1 MFRDHSSRWGFLLLL
16 FSLCL
21 IQGCGNRYPA
31 EVQKQ
36 IAEVSQRL
44 TGLKKQLDSGRLT
57 NANIAKQYANQ
68 LESLNPDLS
77 NVAQSLKND
86 VTSRGILF
94 ENLSSRLADVNSEPQ
109 TETEYAVALDELNK
123 FAVATDPIV
132 FNESLIDIVNTL
144 ADLSAG
150 TLPRINIPKSNP
162 DQNTPGSS
170 QRVAGS
176 YLVGNPNYGSWQTDR
191 SGNQF
196 WGWYGKYAFFSSLF
210 MPGYGYGSRIGFN
223 SWYGQPRYS
232 YYNDYGRDTYGT
244 SRDKKSWSRKANDLK
259 SRGIKTPKP
268 KKDYRSV
275 NAKRRSSTYAYQRQ
289 AKSNQYGAKKAN
301 SSSARQSTSSGSPTK
316 RSSSYSRYG
325 SSFRGSSSG
334 SRSSWGGK

>member
-1 MFRDHSSRWGFLLLL
+1 MFRDRLSRQGLLLLL
-16 FSLCL
+16 FSACL

-36 IAEVSQRL
+36 SAEVSQRL
-44 TGLKKQLDSGRLT
+44 ISLKRQLDTGRLT

-77 NVAQSLKND
+77 SVAQSLKND
-86 VTSRGILF
+86 VTSKGILF
-94 ENLSSRLADVNSEPQ
+94 ENLASRLAAVNPEPQ
-109 TETEYAVALDELNK
+109 TETEYALALEELNNIS
-123 FAVATDPIV
+123 VAADPIL

-150 TLPRINIPKSNP
+150 ALPRINIPKSSL

-170 QRVAGS
+170 QRVPGS
-176 YLVGNPNYGSWQTDR
+176 YLVGNPNYGSWQTNS

-223 SWYGQPRYS
+223 SWYGRPRYS
-232 YYNDYGRDTYGT
+232 YYNDYGRDAYGT
-244 SRDKKSWSRKANDLK
+244 SRDRTRWSKNTNDLK
-259 SRGIKTPKP
+259 NRGINIKKP

-289 AKSNQYGAKKAN
+289 AKTNQYGAKKPN
-301 SSSARQSTSSGSPTK
+301 RSSARRSTGSGSTTR
-316 RSSSYSRYG
+316 RSSTYSRYG
-325 SSFRGSSSG
+325 SSFRGSGVG
-334 SRSSWGGK
+334 SRSAWGGK

>member
-16 FSLCL
+16 LYICF
-21 IQGCGNRYPA
+21 IQGCGNRYPE
-31 EVQKQ
+31 EVRKQ
-36 IAEVSQRL
+36 IAEVSQQL
-44 TGLKKQLDSGRLT
+44 TGLKGQLDSGRLT
-57 NANIAKQYANQ
+57 NANIAKQYATQ

-77 NVAQSLKND
+77 NVARSLRND
-86 VTSRGILF
+86 VTSKGILF
-94 ENLSSRLADVNSEPQ
+94 ENLSSRLADVNSESQ
-109 TETEYAVALDELNK
+109 TETEYALALDELNNII
-123 FAVATDPIV
+123 VAADPIV

-150 TLPRINIPKSNP
+150 ALPRINIPKSSP
-162 DQNTPGSS
+162 GQNTPGSS
-170 QRVAGS
+170 QRVPGS
-176 YLVGNPNYGSWQTDR
+176 YLVGNPNYGSWQTNR

-210 MPGYGYGSRIGFN
+210 MPGYGYGSRIGFD
-223 SWYGQPRYS
+223 SWYGRPRHS
-232 YYNDYGRDTYGT
+232 YYNDYGRASYGT
-244 SRDKKSWSRKANDLK
+244 SRDKNKWSKNANN
-259 SRGIKTPKP
+259 SRNRGVNVQKP

-289 AKSNQYGAKKAN
+289 AKTNQYGAKTRN
-301 SSSARQSTSSGSPTK
+301 RSSARQSTRNGSPAR

-325 SSFRGSSSG
+325 SSFRGSSFG